1 MAKKPTVA
9 IMYDFDKTL
18 STTDMQEYSFIP
30 KVGESSAEFWAQ
42 ADELSS
48 KQNMDGILAS
58 MYLML
63 KKCNQNDMP
72 ITRESFVGLGHDIKW
87 HKGVTGWFD
96 RINAFGEAL
105 NINVE
110 HYIISSGLKE
120 VIEGTEIAR
129 YFKKIYASEYH
140 YNASG
145 IATWPQTAVNYTAKT
160 QFLFRINKGILDI
173 SDDYL
178 LNSAMAEDDRP
189 IPFTNM
195 IYVGDGMTDVPCMK
209 LVKEYGGHSIAVY
222 PPRKAAQSN
231 VGDLVRGKRISFA
244 TPADYSENSTLDKTV
259 KAIIEKVAADHKL
272 HAMQAKQFK
281 IFE

>member
-9 IMYDFDKTL
+9 LMYDFDKTL

-30 KVGESSAEFWAQ
+30 RVGESSEEFWAQ
-42 ADELSS
+42 ADELST
-48 KQNMDGILAS
+48 KQNMDGILAC

-63 KKCNQNDMP
+63 KKSNQNNMP
-72 ITRESFVGLGHDIKW
+72 ITRESFVGLGRDIKW
-87 HKGVTGWFD
+87 HKGVTHWFE

-105 NINVE
+105 GVHVE

-120 VIEGTEIAR
+120 VIEGTEIAKH
-129 YFKKIYASEYH
+129 FKKIYASEFH
-140 YNASG
+140 YNVNG
-145 IATWPQTAVNYTAKT
+145 VATWPQTAINYTAKT

-178 LNSAMAEDDRP
+178 LNSAMAEGDRP
-189 IPFTNM
+189 VPFSNM

-222 PPRKAAQSN
+222 PPKKASQTG
-231 VGDLVRGKRISFA
+231 VGELIKAERISFA
-244 TPADYSENSTLDKTV
+244 TPADYSENGALDKTV
-259 KAIIEKVAADHKL
+259 KAIIEKIAADTKL
-272 HAMQAKQFK
+272 QNLRAKQFK
-281 IFE
+281 VFE